1 VASDGPLENKE
12 GTMAGESFRFIHAS
26 DFHLE
31 RPLGD
36 LDALPNHLRDA
47 IATAPMHAAK
57 AVFEAAMVDN
67 IDFLVLAG
75 DLLNPTTAG
84 PRGMS
89 MLNHFESLHQ
99 KKTPVFWAAGSVD
112 DPSRWPEA
120 VPLPPNVTLFPKNRP
135 LSVPVQRAGRTI
147 CHVIGRSSKGR
158 TELHVPSYRVDPTDE
173 FTVAVGSGTTGA
185 DSLAEGRF
193 DYWALGG
200 QHQRSEI
207 DGGATAGAVYCGS
220 PQGRSLAEPGP
231 HGYTLVDV
239 DSERN
244 ARIHEVQCDLFRYCN
259 VEIDGA
265 EIAAAGNIRGVLAG
279 RIARLLHDNGSRH
292 LILGWDIVVTAET
305 LHTVGDPYEL
315 LSWLRREYG
324 HGTPSAWTAQ
334 LNVRAPK
341 KYPKNWCDE
350 DTILGDFLRA
360 SERHAKAG
368 GRDLN
373 LAPFTEEHVQ
383 LARSTAALLA
393 DAQSAIRGELL
404 DEATRIGVDLLR
416 GATPNFAGHSGD
428 KS

>member
-1 VASDGPLENKE
+1 
-12 GTMAGESFRFIHAS
+12 MAGESFRFIHAS

-31 RPLGD
+31 RPPGD
-36 LDALPNHLRDA
+36 LDVLPNHLRDA
-47 IATAPMHAAK
+47 LATAPLKAAK
-57 AVFEAAMVDN
+57 SVFEAAMVEN

-75 DLLNPTTAG
+75 DLLNPATAG

-89 MLNHFESLHQ
+89 MLLNHFEILHQ
-99 KKTPVFWAAGSVD
+99 KKTPVFWAAGAVD
-112 DPSRWPEA
+112 DPARWPEA
-120 VPLPPNVTLFPKNRP
+120 VPLPPNVTLFPKNRT

-147 CHVIGRSSKGR
+147 CHVIGRSSEGR

-173 FTVAVGSGTTGA
+173 FTVAVGAGTADA

-193 DYWALGG
+193 NYWALGG
-200 QHQRSEI
+200 EHQRTEI
-207 DGGATAGAVYCGS
+207 DGGANAGAVYCGS
-220 PQGRSLAEPGP
+220 PQGRSLDEPGP

-239 DSERN
+239 DSERS
-244 ARIHEVQCDLFRYCN
+244 ARIHEVECDQFRYCN
-259 VEIDGA
+259 VEIDGS
-265 EIAAAGNIRGVLAG
+265 EIAGSGNIRGVLSG

-315 LSWLRREYG
+315 LAWLRREYG
-324 HGTPSAWTAQ
+324 HGTPSAWTAR

-360 SERHAKAG
+360 SERHAKTG

-373 LAPFTEEHVQ
+373 LAPFTEEHVA

-404 DEATRIGVDLLR
+404 DEATRIGVEFLR
-416 GATPNFAGHSGD
+416 GTTPNFAGHSGD